1 MPRPNALSLALVVA
15 LAGGCASSTS
25 SDEGFEGFRAS
36 LDRETFVDGVYLFD
50 GDLAVESDKRLREVY
65 TVRGLPGV
73 GTWGPSERHQLRY
86 CVSDTFVDRAAVVAA
101 MEDATAMWEAAAD
114 VDFHHV
120 PSEDARCHANN
131 ETVAFDVRPVY
142 GQPYL
147 ARAFFPNTGR
157 AHRNLLINMDSL
169 SAAGPSLSKVLEH
182 QLGHALGL
190 DHTRLGSPL
199 NGCEPGVMGDL
210 SCADGHHHDMTDTER
225 ARARQLYGAPRERER
240 PAVTGDI
247 QARVESGLVA
257 AGMTADL
264 PPVGVQAGT
273 RLRVELYGTGDL
285 DLYVRFD
292 ELPTLHTWDCRPFGP
307 DATERCEMT
316 VPDGA
321 HYAFV
326 SVRSAEAIDETRLT
340 VDDYVV
346 DLEHVAPPA
355 ASYNA
360 PPLAVEYEH
369 DGRFGS

>member
-1 MPRPNALSLALVVA
+1 MYRRNALSLALAVA

-73 GTWGPSERHQLRY
+73 GTWGPTERHQLRY
-86 CVSDTFVDRAAVVAA
+86 CVSDTFADHDVVVSA
-101 MEDATAMWEAAAD
+101 MQEATAMWEAAAD
-114 VDFHHV
+114 VDFHHL

-131 ETVAFDVRPVY
+131 DTVAFDVRPVF

-147 ARAFFPNTGR
+147 ARAFFPSTGR
-157 AHRNLLINMDSL
+157 THRNLLINMDSL
-169 SAAGPSLSKVLEH
+169 NTATPSLNKVLEH

-190 DHTRLGSPL
+190 DHTRLGTAL

-210 SCADGHHHDMTDTER
+210 ACADGHGHDMTDTER
-225 ARARQLYGAPRERER
+225 ARARQLYGAPSELER
-240 PAVTGDI
+240 PAVTGDL
-247 QARVESGLVA
+247 QSRVESGLVA

-264 PPVGVQAGT
+264 PPVGVQAGS
-273 RLRVELYGTGDL
+273 RLLVELYGSGDL

-292 ELPTLHTWDCRPFGP
+292 EEPTLHTWDCRPFGP
-307 DATERCEMT
+307 DATERCEMS
-316 VPDGA
+316 VPANA

-326 SVRSAEAIDETRLT
+326 SVRSAEPIDETRLT
-340 VDDYVV
+340 VDEYVV
-346 DLEHVAPPA
+346 DLEHVTPPA
-355 ASYNA
+355 ATYDV
-360 PPLAVEYEH
+360 PQLAVEYE
-369 DGRFGS
+369 RQF